1 MIVSAQ
7 APHRLYVVGVVMGD
21 EDMMHILEAQS
32 IVMEVLLECPDSYSY
47 VYQYRIRLSVKIVT
61 VAATSTAK
69 GYKSKHFICYFYCKV
84 SKKDSYYK
92 VFYYLCAQIKEIN
105 RIFKK

>member
-1 MIVSAQ
+1 MIVSTQ
-7 APHRLYVVGVVMGD
+7 APHRLYMVGVVMGN

-32 IVMEVLLECPDSYSY
+32 IVMEVLLQGSDTYSY

-69 GYKSKHFICYFYCKV
+69 GYKSKHFICYFPCKV

>member
-1 MIVSAQ
+1 MIVSTQ

-21 EDMMHILEAQS
+21 EDMMHILEAQT
-32 IVMEVLLECPDSYSY
+32 IVMEMLLECPDSYSY

-69 GYKSKHFICYFYCKV
+69 GYESKHFFCYLPAKLTKKILITKFFIIFVRKI
-84 SKKDSYYK
+84 SK
-92 VFYYLCAQIKEIN
+92 
-105 RIFKK
+105 